1 MGYCHYWGRQAEL
14 PLIAFRSFVEECV
27 TLRRALGV
35 PRFGLFGGVKI
46 GDSSGWAPPVFRED
60 VICFN
65 GRPGCEPL
73 IIHRVF
79 HQPQREPGDFGL
91 YWDFVKTN
99 AQPYRDCV
107 SDQTCDR
114 AWLNGGDGSAFARA
128 AATAGAAFRARPTAR
143 RRRLPRCL
151 TSRPVTAS
159 RRRPS
164 ISRSRM
170 STTRSSICSTAK
182 HAIVSCSTWR
192 DARFRHHARSAR
204 DAADR
209 VDFTPRAEHPS
220 SDGS

>member
-1 MGYCHYWGRQAEL
+1 LGYCHYWGRQPEL

-99 AQPYRDCV
+99 AQPYDELV
-107 SDQTCDR
+107 VAVLLSFKHYFP
-114 AWLNGGDGSAFARA
+114 ASA
-128 AATAGAAFRARPTAR
+128 
-143 RRRLPRCL
+143 L
-151 TSRPVTAS
+151 
-159 RRRPS
+159 
-164 ISRSRM
+164 
-170 STTRSSICSTAK
+170 
-182 HAIVSCSTWR
+182 
-192 DARFRHHARSAR
+192 
-204 DAADR
+204 
-209 VDFTPRAEHPS
+209 S
-220 SDGS
+220 SDGDRRDWARGIALYERATTRQAPEFSTLRTPQGATP